1 MPTKKIQIAK
11 VIVKRLNK
19 MRMNRKA
26 SWKYMREHDG
36 MIWASYN
43 KGGNNTFVLDG
54 FINRLPE
61 LVKNPACALTIL
73 AEYKVSNHPHVDLIK
88 DFMNDPGEY
97 MELVKV

>member
-19 MRMNRKA
+19 MKLNKK
-26 SWKYMREHDG
+26 STWKYSIESDG
-36 MIWASYN
+36 MIWASYR
-43 KGGNNTFVLDG
+43 GTENNSFILDG

-61 LVKNPACALTIL
+61 LIKNPACAINIL
-73 AEYKVSNHPHVDLIK
+73 AEYKVTNHPHVDLIK

-97 MELVKV
+97 MELV